1 MKIIIK
7 NLRVHIVLY
16 YIILYYIIFIVD
28 IGTCVVVACFIT
40 WMPVQTGSRKKKLD
54 RCIGYRLA
62 KVSTFRA
69 FSLRLVVVSV
79 ATLAI
84 FWL

>member
-1 MKIIIK
+1 MC
-7 NLRVHIVLY
+7 
-16 YIILYYIIFIVD
+16 
-28 IGTCVVVACFIT
+28 GCCVFYN
-40 WMPVQTGSRKKKLD
+40 MPVQTGSRKKKLTTGVSA
-54 RCIGYRLA
+54 IGL